1 MIEKYLAKHYEW
13 PPCWQLVAD
22 VYVNELGLCVDDY
35 TPKTDSMRDV
45 ANAFR
50 LALHDN
56 KHGFTQ
62 QESANNFFGGE
73 AKLLRRHHDCC
84 GRQRTTRPKDCLS
97 SPIILSAHHNAVH
110 TPAIGD
116 GLWQV
121 SLNMQTLRI

>member
-13 PPCWQLVAD
+13 PPCWQLIAD

-62 QESANNFFGGE
+62 QDSANNYDVV
-73 AKLLRRHHDCC
+73 LLGKNKKVTHCGLYYNSGVLHSLKNMVIWQPMAQITDTYGLIEYYRHD
-84 GRQRTTRPKDCLS
+84 RND
-97 SPIILSAHHNAVH
+97 
-110 TPAIGD
+110 
-116 GLWQV
+116 
-121 SLNMQTLRI
+121 